1 MGTLHILGPKPY
13 HVDQIL
19 RNGDRVLV
27 RATACGLLKEQT
39 ENRIQDGKNMNVG
52 SLSECFASLVIDI
65 KYFTKIGTCKAAI
78 FNCVYENLMYLLIT
92 AYYVRYQTSKFLLSF
107 YFLLHVA

>member
-1 MGTLHILGPKPY
+1 MGTLHILGPNPY

-52 SLSECFASLVIDI
+52 SLSECFTSNTVGV
-65 KYFTKIGTCKAAI
+65 KYFIKIGTCKTAI
-78 FNCVYENLMYLLIT
+78 FDCAYLRI
-92 AYYVRYQTSKFLLSF
+92 
-107 YFLLHVA
+107 